1 MCGVGISLR
10 SSLSTRSRDYVLFEL
25 RRRLSDLPTYIKA
38 VLLFGSIARGEAN
51 EYSDVDL
58 LILHSDLPIID
69 LVERRRYL
77 YRLIIERLGDVFDSI
92 TLIDMSLDEFLK
104 PDVVTPLLLNIYV
117 DAVVI
122 LDRVGVIEGFL
133 SNVRRKVVEVGLKK
147 VKDGKAYYWILPKPL
162 EKVRIV

>member
-1 MCGVGISLR
+1 VGISLR

-92 TLIDMSLDEFLK
+92 TLIDMSLNEFLK

>member
-1 MCGVGISLR
+1 MCDVGISLR

-25 RRRLSDLPTYIKA
+25 RRRLSDLPMYVRA

>member
-25 RRRLSDLPTYIKA
+25 RRRLSDLPMYVRA

>member
-1 MCGVGISLR
+1 VCGVGISLR

>member
-1 MCGVGISLR
+1 MGISLR

-92 TLIDMSLDEFLK
+92 TLIDMSLNEFLK

-122 LDRVGVIEGFL
+122 LDRVGEIEEFL

-147 VKDGKAYYWILPKPL
+147 VKDEKAYYWILPKPL

>member
-1 MCGVGISLR
+1 VCDVGISLR

-92 TLIDMSLDEFLK
+92 TLIDMSLNEFLK

>member
-92 TLIDMSLDEFLK
+92 TLIDMSLNEFLK

>member
-1 MCGVGISLR
+1 VCDVGISLR

-25 RRRLSDLPTYIKA
+25 RRRLSDLPMYVRA

>member
-1 MCGVGISLR
+1 MCDVGISLR

-25 RRRLSDLPTYIKA
+25 RRRLSDLPMYVKA

>member
-1 MCGVGISLR
+1 VCDVGISLR
-10 SSLSTRSRDYVLFEL
+10 SSLSTESRDYVLFEL
-25 RRRLSDLPTYIKA
+25 RRRLSDLPMYVKA

-92 TLIDMSLDEFLK
+92 TLIDMSLNEFLK

-122 LDRVGVIEGFL
+122 LDRVGVIEEFL
-133 SNVRRKVVEVGLKK
+133 SNVRKRVVEVGLKK

>member
-1 MCGVGISLR
+1 VCGVGISLR

-92 TLIDMSLDEFLK
+92 TLIDMSLNEFLK

>member
-1 MCGVGISLR
+1 MYDVGISLR

-25 RRRLSDLPTYIKA
+25 RRRLSDLPMYVRA

-51 EYSDVDL
+51 EHSDVDL

>member
-1 MCGVGISLR
+1 MCDVGISLR

-58 LILHSDLPIID
+58 LILHSNLPIID

-92 TLIDMSLDEFLK
+92 TLIDMSLNEFLK

-122 LDRVGVIEGFL
+122 LDRVGVIEEFL
-133 SNVRRKVVEVGLKK
+133 SNVRKRVVEVGLKK

>member
-1 MCGVGISLR
+1 VYDVGISLR
-10 SSLSTRSRDYVLFEL
+10 SSLSTESRDYVLFEL
-25 RRRLSDLPTYIKA
+25 RRRLSDLPMYVKA

-77 YRLIIERLGDVFDSI
+77 YRLIIERLGGVFDSI
-92 TLIDMSLDEFLK
+92 TLIDMSLNEFLK

-122 LDRVGVIEGFL
+122 LDRVGVIEEFL
-133 SNVRRKVVEVGLKK
+133 SNVRKKVVEVGLKK